1 MESDQPSLTKSQRKI
16 YDIVY
21 AIANGR
27 DDHESAMEKVR
38 AYYGNVLSQEPYAQ
52 EAFRKGVQDRKARFS
67 AIESTVDKEMKKN
80 PLD

>member
-1 MESDQPSLTKSQRKI
+1 MEDNQQELTESQRKI
-16 YDIVY
+16 YDIIY
-21 AIANGR
+21 TIAAGR
-27 DDHESAMEKVR
+27 DDHESAIEKVR